1 MCQIALS
8 RLVPVEALVG
18 RYPTNKLIGD
28 RPLPDLRTFDH
39 RTMRSSDVIRYY
51 RHFRKGTEV
60 PPLFLCPGYVT
71 YLFLTRPP
79 LNVLPL
85 PSTHLVRLACLSH
98 AASVRSE
105 PGSNSSL
112 CIVGTAPANRNGV
125 AYEKKG
131 SYTHL
136 LRSEDMLRR
145 RAGQSPT
152 RLHTDCLDRLQTAVM
167 PQAPFATALAASH
180 PHNRLHC
187 LLVKEQSGDCKL
199 QSPRYRIVFDTERTA
214 THTTRQFSP
223 VQRIEQ
229 LFPKTFHGSSRIDA
243 PARTVPRRGS
253 QKPPRSTAAHLFLC
267 HTIGY
272 APA

>member
-60 PPLFLCPGYVT
+60 PPLFLSPGYVT
-71 YLFLTRPP
+71 YLFLTRSP

-125 AYEKKG
+125 AYEKK
-131 SYTHL
+131 
-136 LRSEDMLRR
+136 
-145 RAGQSPT
+145 A
-152 RLHTDCLDRLQTAVM
+152 HTLTYCVARICCVA
-167 PQAPFATALAASH
+167 APDKSDSASH
-180 PHNRLHC
+180 RL
-187 LLVKEQSGDCKL
+187 SG
-199 QSPRYRIVFDTERTA
+199 
-214 THTTRQFSP
+214 
-223 VQRIEQ
+223 
-229 LFPKTFHGSSRIDA
+229 
-243 PARTVPRRGS
+243 
-253 QKPPRSTAAHLFLC
+253 
-267 HTIGY
+267 
-272 APA
+272 